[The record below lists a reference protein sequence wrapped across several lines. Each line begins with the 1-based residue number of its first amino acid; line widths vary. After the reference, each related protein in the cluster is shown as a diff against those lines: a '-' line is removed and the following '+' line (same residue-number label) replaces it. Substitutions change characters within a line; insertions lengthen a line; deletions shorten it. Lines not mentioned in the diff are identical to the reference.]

1 MSYALP
7 LERHR
12 AYRRPM
18 DMIVSDRIDPNVPL
32 SERKL
37 ADTLEVGRTPVREA
51 LRNLAHDGVLEFR
64 PVNLF
69 AST

>member
-1 MSYALP
+1 MSDTLP

-12 AYRRPM
+12 AYRRLM
-18 DMIVSDRIDPNVPL
+18 DMIIRGRIDPNVPL

-37 ADTLEVGRTPVREA
+37 TDTPEIGRTPVREA
-51 LRNLAHDGVLEFR
+51 LRDLTRDGVFEIR
-64 PVNLF
+64 PSNLF